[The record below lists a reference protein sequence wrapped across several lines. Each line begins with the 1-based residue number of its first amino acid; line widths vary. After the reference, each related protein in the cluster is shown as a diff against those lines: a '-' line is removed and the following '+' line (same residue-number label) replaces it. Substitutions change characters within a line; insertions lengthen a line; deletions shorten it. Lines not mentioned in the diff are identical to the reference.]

1 MESSE
6 ITDFLSK
13 DVPVFAA
20 LPAEK
25 QAQLLRDSRVVTF
38 EAQEAIIEFG
48 DKAGFLGILLEGEAE
63 ASVADESGARHR
75 LTLLKAGDLFGQM
88 ALMTDEPNLADVIG
102 VTRCL
107 ALLVPY
113 SICSTMLLTCA
124 QVVKH
129 LSRSVSKALMNL
141 AYEAEGREL
150 AAKAF
155 RRSEDPYGLQ
165 LHSPE
170 PMEMLVINCGS
181 SSLKYALFDTQGE
194 THQVRGKIERID
206 TDHPLHSYTH
216 ALGESQQELSSS
228 GHAQALAAMCDI
240 LTTPN
245 LGLIKS
251 ANEISLV
258 AHRVVHGGAHF
269 DSPVLITDPILQ
281 QIQDLNSLAPLHNPV
296 NVLGIQVAR
305 KQFPRANHVAVFDT
319 AFHHTLPPYAYL
331 YGLPYAAYQENGIRR
346 FGFHGMS
353 HAYVALKAAEVLQR
367 RFNELE
373 IVTCHLG
380 SGASLCAVDH
390 GRSVD
395 TSAGLTPLEG
405 IVMGTRCGDV
415 DPGALI
421 HLMRERDLDVDALEQ
436 VLNQD
441 SGLKGLSGIS
451 NDLREIQQAADR
463 GHHRALLAFK
473 TFCYGV
479 RKYIGA
485 YMAAMGGLDALVFTG
500 GIGAGSHGTRSQACQ
515 GLDCMGIRIDEQQNQ
530 RASILH
536 EPSIISA
543 QDSSVQ
549 VLVVPT
555 DEERMMARE
564 ALRTIRHLNISQVVL
579 QAPPIPIPLE
589 VSAHHVHLSQAH
601 VEALFGPGHTLTPAV
616 PLSQPGQFAAQER
629 VTLIGPQG
637 QVERVRVLG
646 PTRYQTQV
654 EIAMT
659 EQFKLGITPPI
670 RASGDLA
677 HSPGITLEGPAGV
690 VQLEQGVICALR
702 HIHMTPENA
711 LGQGLRDHD
720 VVRVSVAGDRELIFG
735 DVLVRISPKY
745 RLALHIDTDEA
756 NAANITTGMTGHIRE
771 IQTQARP

>member
-1 MESSE
+1 MDSSG
-6 ITDFLSK
+6 IVDFLK
-13 DVPVFAA
+13 KQVPVVAA
-20 LPAEK
+20 LPSEK
-25 QAQLLRDSRVVTF
+25 RDLLVRESRVVTF
-38 EAQEAIIEFG
+38 EAQEAIIEFS
-48 DKAGFLGILLEGEAE
+48 DKAAFLGILLEGEAE
-63 ASVADESGARHR
+63 ASIADDSGTRHQ

-107 ALLVPY
+107 ALLVPCAL
-113 SICSTMLLTCA
+113 CSEVLLTSA
-124 QVVKH
+124 PVVKQ
-129 LSRSVSKALMNL
+129 LSRSVSKRLMHL

-155 RRSEDPYGLQ
+155 RQSEDPYGLE
-165 LHSPE
+165 LHSPD
-170 PMEMLVINCGS
+170 PMKILVINCGS
-181 SSLKYALFDTQGE
+181 SSLKYALFDTQDK
-194 THQVRGKIERID
+194 TRQVRGKIERIN
-206 TDHPLHSYTH
+206 TAHPLHAHTH
-216 ALGESQQELSSS
+216 ARGEIRQELNSP
-228 GHAQALAAMCDI
+228 GHAHALTVMYDTLVA
-240 LTTPN
+240 PK
-245 LGLIKS
+245 LGLIK
-251 ANEISLV
+251 AAHEISIV

-269 DSPVLITDPILQ
+269 DGPVLVTDSILR

-296 NVLGIQVAR
+296 NVLGIQMAR
-305 KQFPRANHVAVFDT
+305 KQFPQANHVGVFDT

-331 YGLPYAAYQENGIRR
+331 YGLPYSVYQENGIRR
-346 FGFHGMS
+346 FGFHGIS

-380 SGASLCAVDH
+380 SGGSLCAVDH

-395 TSAGLTPLEG
+395 TSTGLTPLEG

-436 VLNQD
+436 MLNRD

-451 NDLREIQQAADR
+451 NDMREIQQAADE

-485 YMAAMGGLDALVFTG
+485 YLAAMGGLDALVFTG

-515 GLDCMGIRIDEQQNQ
+515 GLECMGIRIDEQQNQ
-530 RASILH
+530 RASVLH
-536 EPSIISA
+536 EPSIIST
-543 QDSSVQ
+543 QDSSVR
-549 VLVVPT
+549 VLVIPT

-564 ALRTIRHLNISQVVL
+564 ALRTLRQLNIAQVVH
-579 QAPPIPIPLE
+579 QAPNIPIPIE
-589 VSAHHVHLSQAH
+589 VSAHHVHLCQAH
-601 VEALFGPGHTLTPAV
+601 VEALFGPGHALTPAA

-629 VTLIGPQG
+629 VALVGPRG
-637 QVERVRVLG
+637 RVERVRVLG
-646 PTRYQTQV
+646 PARVQTQV

-659 EQFKLGITPPI
+659 EQFKLGISPPI

-677 HSPGITLEGPAGV
+677 HSPGITLEGPAGA

-702 HIHMTPENA
+702 HIHTTPEDA
-711 LGQGLRDHD
+711 LSLGLRDHD
-720 VVRVSVAGDRELIFG
+720 VVRVTVAGDRELIFG
-735 DVLVRISPKY
+735 DVLVRISPKFK
-745 RLALHIDTDEA
+745 LALHIDTDEA
-756 NAANITTGMTGHIRE
+756 NAANITTGMTGHIHE
-771 IQTQARP
+771 IQSRV

>member
-6 ITDFLSK
+6 IVEFLK
-13 DVPVFAA
+13 TQVPVFAA
-20 LPAEK
+20 LPSEK
-25 QAQLLRDSRVVTF
+25 RDQLVHASRVVTF
-38 EAQEAIIEFG
+38 EAQEAVIEFG
-48 DKAGFLGILLEGEAE
+48 DEAQLLGVLLEGQAE
-63 ASVADESGARHR
+63 ASITDDSGTRHQ
-75 LTLLKAGDLFGQM
+75 LTILKAGDLFGQM
-88 ALMTDEPNLADVIG
+88 ALMTDEPNLADIIG

-107 ALLVPY
+107 ALLVPAAQ
-113 SICSTMLLTCA
+113 CSDVLLTNA
-124 QVVKH
+124 QAVKQ
-129 LSRSVSKALMNL
+129 LSRSISKPLMNL

-155 RRSEDPYGLQ
+155 QQSEDPYGLR

-170 PMEMLVINCGS
+170 SMKILVINCGS
-181 SSLKYALFDTQGE
+181 SSLKYALFDTQDE
-194 THQVRGKIERID
+194 TLQARGKIERIN
-206 TDHPLHSYTH
+206 TECPLHTCTH
-216 ALGESQQELSSS
+216 AQGEIQQTLNQR
-228 GHAQALAAMCDI
+228 GHSHALTVMYET
-240 LTTPN
+240 LVTPT

-251 ANEISLV
+251 ALEISIV
-258 AHRVVHGGAHF
+258 AHRVVHGGAQF
-269 DSPVLITDPILQ
+269 DSPVLITDAILQ
-281 QIQDLNSLAPLHNPV
+281 QIQDLSPLAPLHNPV
-296 NVLGIQVAR
+296 NVLGIQMAR
-305 KQFPRANHVAVFDT
+305 EQFAQANHVAVFDT

-346 FGFHGMS
+346 FGFHGSS
-353 HAYVALKAAEVLQR
+353 HAYVALRAAEVLQR

-395 TSAGLTPLEG
+395 TSTGLTPLEG

-421 HLMRERDLDVDALEQ
+421 HLMRERDLDLDALEQ
-436 VLNQD
+436 MLNQD

-451 NDLREIQQAADR
+451 NDMREIQQAADQ

-500 GIGAGSHGTRSQACQ
+500 GIGAGSTETRSQACQ
-515 GLDCMGIRIDEQQNQ
+515 GLECMGIRIDEQQNQ
-530 RASILH
+530 RASVLH
-536 EPSIISA
+536 EPSIIST

-549 VLVVPT
+549 VLVIPT

-564 ALRTIRHLNISQVVL
+564 ALRTLRQLNIAQVVH
-579 QAPPIPIPLE
+579 QSAPTPIPIE

-601 VEALFGPGHTLTPAV
+601 VEALFGPGHTLTPAAA
-616 PLSQPGQFAAQER
+616 LSQPGQFAAQER
-629 VTLIGPQG
+629 VTLIGPRG
-637 QVERVRVLG
+637 RVERVRVLG
-646 PTRYQTQV
+646 PPRVQTQV

-659 EQFKLGITPPI
+659 EQYKLGIAPPI

-702 HIHMTPENA
+702 HIHMTPEDA
-711 LGQGLRDHD
+711 LGLGLRDHD
-720 VVRVSVAGDRELIFG
+720 VVRVTVAGDRELIFG

-745 RLALHIDTDEA
+745 KLALHIDTDEA
-756 NAANITTGMTGHIRE
+756 NAANISTGMTGHIAE
-771 IQTQARP
+771 IQSQS